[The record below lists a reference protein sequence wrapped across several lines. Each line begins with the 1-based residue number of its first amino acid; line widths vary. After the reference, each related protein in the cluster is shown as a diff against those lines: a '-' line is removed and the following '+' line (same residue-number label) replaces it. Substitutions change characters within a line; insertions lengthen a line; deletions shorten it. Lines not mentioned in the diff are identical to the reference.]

1 MRKWTNAETGHM
13 FTSTLNGHEC
23 HGKFTLLMISLNIYF
38 PLLESLQELIFKKYM
53 FHYFGFSLKQT
64 GSE

>member
-13 FTSTLNGHEC
+13 FTSTRNGHEC

-38 PLLESLQELIFKKYM
+38 PLLESLQELIFKK
-53 FHYFGFSLKQT
+53 
-64 GSE
+64 